1 MCFSANLKKYLAGL
15 TLAGVAVLFAGCSES
30 ASTPKPIPGPSSST
44 SPKLN
49 SDGSVKGTSESTG
62 EEATSSSS
70 SDDEEKP
77 KLDGDAE
84 QAGSTTGRDVPE
96 AAPPSDEDEAK

>member
-15 TLAGVAVLFAGCSES
+15 TLAGVAVWFAGCSES
-30 ASTPKPIPGPSSST
+30 ASTPKPSPSTSSST
-44 SPKLN
+44 APKLN
-49 SDGSVKGTSESTG
+49 SDGSVKGTSESNG
-62 EEATSSSS
+62 EAATSASSN

-77 KLDGDAE
+77 RLNGDAE

-96 AAPPSDEDEAK
+96 AAPAKDE